1 MIESSCASGPSWSNI
16 CHHEEHEEFH
26 AAHAVAAAVSGKHV
40 VCEKPMAVSLAECDA
55 MIEASARSK
64 IKLLMDSKP
73 GSGDLGSSQPSIG
86 NRLGIAM

>member
-26 AAHAVAAAVSGKHV
+26 AAHAVSAAVSGKHV
-40 VCEKPMAVSLAECDA
+40 VCEKPMAVSLGECDA

-64 IKLLMDSKP
+64 IKLLMDSKA
-73 GSGDLGSSQPSIG
+73 GDQEAWGQVNLPS
-86 NRLGIAM
+86 GIAM